1 MVPAAFSPAVT
12 LLPAGR
18 LPSRP
23 MLAAALVGLLALGA
37 AMPVAAQYQWRD
49 AKGQLHVSDLPPPRE
64 VPEKSIVRRPA
75 RTPATAAPTGGA
87 APSAAASAASA
98 PAPGRGAS
106 RPAAAEARE
115 RAASAEQT
123 AREQAEQA
131 RRQAQRAD
139 NCQRA
144 RQWLSTLD
152 SGQRLSRPDA
162 RGENVPLDDATR
174 RAEAERARSAIASE
188 CG

>member
-75 RTPATAAPTGGA
+75 RTPATAAPAGGA

-106 RPAAAEARE
+106 RPAAAE
-115 RAASAEQT
+115 